1 MVGRGDE
8 LVVLGRY
15 DDGVYAHGTVLLVV
29 FDRNLR
35 FGIGTQIRHF
45 VLFSAY
51 HCQLAQQQVREV
63 ERERHVVVGFVTG
76 VTEHHSLISGTLI
89 HGLGTFYSPVD
100 VGRLLVYGREYSAGV
115 AVEFI
120 FAACVP
126 DAVDDAAGDFVQVDV
141 STRFYFTGEDD
152 LPGGYQCFASD
163 FRLGV
168 VSEKFVE
175 QGVGNLIGHLVGV
188 SFRYRFGGKQIVH
201 FLSYFTVKNNFDK
214 RWRGIKM
221 RCGFP
226 AGSPGQKE
234 LPF

>member
-1 MVGRGDE
+1 MTRSDDVINEDGHDVIAAHTRVVRGMAAALAAIAATGAGVTAAAANVMFTFALDTKAKRSTFNMPHE
-8 LVVLGRY
+8 ETPKGIEFDMMGRY

-141 STRFYFTGEDD
+141 
-152 LPGGYQCFASD
+152 
-163 FRLGV
+163 
-168 VSEKFVE
+168 
-175 QGVGNLIGHLVGV
+175 
-188 SFRYRFGGKQIVH
+188 
-201 FLSYFTVKNNFDK
+201 
-214 RWRGIKM
+214 
-221 RCGFP
+221 
-226 AGSPGQKE
+226 
-234 LPF
+234 